1 MITLFLVHNYTFSH
15 DKPTSFSY
23 VHALSL
29 VFSRSYHG
37 AQIFEIYGLGE
48 EVVDTAFRGST
59 SRIGG
64 LTMNEV
70 RISDQCFFV
79 LIIKLGSVVC

>member
-1 MITLFLVHNYTFSH
+1 MSH
-15 DKPTSFSY
+15 DKPTSFSN
-23 VHALSL
+23 VHAFSF

-59 SRIGG
+59 SRIAG

-70 RISDQCFFV
+70 RTLLDFRSILNYFFNN
-79 LIIKLGSVVC
+79 